1 MNCQEFRAAH
11 LAFTDDALAP
21 DVAAAA
27 RSHLDACE
35 SCARYD
41 CLVRRATLVARN
53 LPATPVRAGAHARV
67 MARIREDVRRRRRQ
81 RAILVTCAATAASI
95 AIIAAMFGVGATPPT
110 ATRVAAARPAAPA
123 REPVLP
129 IGIPRAPAMRR
140 DFSPSSG
147 NPAFSFSASPAPGRV
162 RFADAQLPPFL
173 APR

>member
-1 MNCQEFRAAH
+1 MNCQEFRVAH

-21 DVAAAA
+21 DVAEAA
-27 RSHLDACE
+27 RTHLDACE

-41 CLVRRATLVARN
+41 CLVRRATSVARN

-67 MARIREDVRRRRRQ
+67 MARIREDARRRRRQ

-95 AIIAAMFGVGATPPT
+95 AIIAAMFGFGATPPT
-110 ATRVAAARPAAPA
+110 ATPVVAARPSAPA
-123 REPVLP
+123 QEPLP
-129 IGIPRAPAMRR
+129 PIMIPRVPAMRR
-140 DFSPSSG
+140 DFSLAAGS
-147 NPAFSFSASPAPGRV
+147 PALSFIASPAPGRV

>member
-1 MNCQEFRAAH
+1 MNCQEFRVAH

-21 DVAAAA
+21 DLAAAA

-53 LPATPVRAGAHARV
+53 LPGTPLRAGAHARV
-67 MARIREDVRRRRRQ
+67 MARVREDVRRRRRQ

-95 AIIAAMFGVGATPPT
+95 AIIAAMFGFGATPPAAT
-110 ATRVAAARPAAPA
+110 PTVATRSAAPVPA
-123 REPVLP
+123 PVLP
-129 IGIPRAPAMRR
+129 IVIPRAPPMRR
-140 DFSPSSG
+140 EFSAAVA
-147 NPAFSFSASPAPGRV
+147 NPALSFIMSPAPGRV